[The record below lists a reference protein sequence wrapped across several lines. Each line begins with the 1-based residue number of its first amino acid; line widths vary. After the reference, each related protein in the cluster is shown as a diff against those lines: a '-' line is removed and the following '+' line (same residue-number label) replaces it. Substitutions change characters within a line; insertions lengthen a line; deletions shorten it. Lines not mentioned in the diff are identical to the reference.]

1 MLVEPMRCAGG
12 RLRGGA
18 YRFDPRTCLDN
29 ASEGSL
35 MSNQSALHSS
45 CWGAA
50 LDRVR
55 AGAPLVHC
63 ITNYVTVNDCANA
76 LLACG
81 ASPIMS
87 DEPADV
93 EDITSI
99 CQALVLNIGT
109 LNQASIEAMRI
120 AGERAVL
127 TIKGTTQNAARPEFE
142 VALDIDMAQSMLNTL
157 CQSPIIEKTRYI
169 YPYAGHTWE
178 VDCFHG
184 DNQGLVMAEIELT
197 HPDET
202 YDLPPFI
209 GRQVTHLPRYYN
221 ACLATHPYSQW
232 SDTEKEE

>member
-1 MLVEPMRCAGG
+1 MATEIEHKYLVINDE
-12 RLRGGA
+12 
-18 YRFDPRTCLDN
+18 YRNGSTSATYFRQGYLSTDPACTV
-29 ASEGSL
+29 
-35 MSNQSALHSS
+35 
-45 CWGAA
+45 
-50 LDRVR
+50 RV
-55 AGAPLVHC
+55 
-63 ITNYVTVNDCANA
+63 
-76 LLACG
+76 
-81 ASPIMS
+81 
-87 DEPADV
+87 
-93 EDITSI
+93 
-99 CQALVLNIGT
+99 
-109 LNQASIEAMRI
+109 RI

-142 VALDIDMAQSMLNTL
+142 VALDIDMAQSMLNTF

-197 HPDET
+197 HPDES
-202 YDLPPFI
+202 YDFPPFI